1 MSAYRLDGREVAD
14 ALLDEVMEAIRSLDL
29 PPKLVFV
36 RVGDDPASISYVR
49 SKERLARRAGIFSE
63 VVVLPA
69 DADQQE
75 LLSLIARL
83 NENDRVDGVLVQ
95 LPLPDRLDETAI
107 LNAIDPEKDVDGFH
121 PVNVGRLWSG
131 QVGLFP
137 CTPTGL
143 ITILDHFGIEI
154 ESKHVVIVGRSNLV
168 GKPAAALFLRR
179 HATVSIAHSRTK
191 DLPALVRQADILVS
205 AVGKAG
211 LITPDMIK
219 QGAVVLD
226 VGFSRDDG
234 KIKGDVRPDVAEV
247 ASYLTPMPGGTGLVT
262 VAMVIKNTVTAALL
276 RRGGND

>member
-1 MSAYRLDGREVAD
+1 
-14 ALLDEVMEAIRSLDL
+14 MEAMQTLDP

-49 SKERLARRAGIFSE
+49 SKERLARRAGVRSE
-63 VVVLPA
+63 VAILPV
-69 DADQQE
+69 DTEQQE

-83 NENDRVDGVLVQ
+83 NEDDRVDGVLVQ
-95 LPLPDRLDETAI
+95 LPLPELLDENAI
-107 LNAIDPEKDVDGFH
+107 LNAISPEKDVDGFH

-137 CTPTGL
+137 CTPSGL

-154 ESKHVVIVGRSNLV
+154 EARHVVVVGRSNLV

-179 HATVSIAHSRTK
+179 HATVSIAHSRTR

-211 LITPDMIK
+211 LITPDMVK
-219 QGAVVLD
+219 DGAVVLD
-226 VGFSRDDG
+226 VGFSRVDG
-234 KIKGDVRPDVAEV
+234 KIRGDVHADVAEV
-247 ASYLTPMPGGTGLVT
+247 AAYMTPMPGGTGLVT